1 MDIAYVL
8 INALLSFETLLA
20 VRAIILFIRTEVP
33 LTHVSFNAT
42 YVHYTYQTN
51 HTDKAIVMCLNLA
64 LHQVIQRLTLKI

>member
-20 VRAIILFIRTEVP
+20 VRAIILFFGTEVP
-33 LTHVSFNAT
+33 LTHVPFNVM
-42 YVHYTYQTN
+42 YVLYTSQTN
-51 HTDKAIVMCLNLA
+51 HTDKAITMYFNLA